1 MPAENMQNESFS
13 PDEPFGC
20 HPPWQT
26 PINPKSLAKLDR
38 LLASDWE
45 LPPELF
51 SLPPITDRYWAEHVL
66 AALARHGRLD
76 QADKLRVEWGY
87 PDSVDRCQG
96 STGVSVRVLMSCCS

>member
-13 PDEPFGC
+13 PDDPFGC

-26 PINPKSLAKLDR
+26 PINPKSLAKLDG

-51 SLPPITDRYWAEHVL
+51 SLPPITDRYWI
-66 AALARHGRLD
+66 R
-76 QADKLRVEWGY
+76 Q
-87 PDSVDRCQG
+87 
-96 STGVSVRVLMSCCS
+96 TSCGWSFASKA